1 MSAKKAKG
9 LSTDR
14 TFSFIRVRSVS
25 YNHNFLI
32 HCKLLIQV
40 GHDVNAL
47 RILKINLKT
56 SAGQVIRRYI
66 NMNGDTKDPEDSR
79 LVFVPGLQYVIGN
92 FDSHTILFF
101 QISLG

>member
-14 TFSFIRVRSVS
+14 TFSFIRVRRVS
-25 YNHNFLI
+25 RYHNSLI
-32 HCKLLIQV
+32 HCKLFIQV

-66 NMNGDTKDPEDSR
+66 NMTGDTKDPEDSR
-79 LVFVPGLQYVIGN
+79 LVFVPGIHYVIAN
-92 FDSHTILFF
+92 FDSQCYFF
-101 QISLG
+101 FK